1 MFKQIIKMTGLRMS
15 GLAALAVLATTL
27 GLSGFA
33 VQAEAE
39 TNGSGGVLV
48 FGGTGKLGSE
58 IVQDLVAAGQT
69 VTVMSRPSSNRER
82 LDGLE
87 VSFVVGDML
96 DDADMKRIF
105 TEGTYRVVIDASAQG
120 MGGDNAFYYQAQEL
134 ISKYAKQTGVE
145 QIIFHG
151 AVGSGD
157 SARLVNMEEV
167 FEFQRTA
174 IAAKTIAEDVLTDS
188 GVPYTIIR
196 HLSLMPDG
204 SVESGEAMLSRD
216 RTAVGPVTRDGL
228 ARLTLECVDN
238 ADCLNTIFHA
248 VDLEYDLGDGAERF
262 YDMYERVIKPEFFT
276 RPDK

>member
-1 MFKQIIKMTGLRMS
+1 MVRQLLKTTGFRRS
-15 GLAALAVLATTL
+15 ALALLTAL
-27 GLSGFA
+27 LGFA
-33 VQAEAE
+33 GASVQAQ
-39 TNGSGGVLV
+39 TDGGVLV

-58 IVQDLVAAGQT
+58 IVQDLVAAGNT
-69 VTVMSRPSSNRER
+69 VTVMSRPTSNRER

-105 TEGTYRVVIDASAQG
+105 TEGNYRVVVDASGQV
-120 MGGDNAFYYQAQEL
+120 MGGDDAFYYQAQEL
-134 ISKYAKQTGVE
+134 ISTYAKQTGVK
-145 QIIFHG
+145 QIILHG
-151 AVGSGD
+151 AVGAGD
-157 SARLVNMEEV
+157 SARLINIEEV
-167 FEFQRTA
+167 FPFQRTA
-174 IAAKTIAEDVLTDS
+174 IEAKSIAEGILTES

-196 HLSLMPDG
+196 HLSLLPDG

-216 RTAVGPVTRDGL
+216 RTTVGPVTRDGL

-238 ADCLNTIFHA
+238 PDCLNTIFHA
-248 VDLEYDLGDGAERF
+248 VDLGYDLGDGAERF